1 MSESEF
7 GRNDPRA
14 FAAMSEV
21 AQATLL
27 EWIRLA
33 AEPAKTPYR
42 FCHSLPQDFAD
53 AGFYVTNGQFR
64 GAMLK
69 AGYRP
74 TLESSASATWSYHV
88 RPKCPLRCF
97 PDDRASRGRFG
108 LWHLRPERRAEF
120 DRLLAAAM
128 EEEFGA

>member
-1 MSESEF
+1 MASMSESDF

-21 AQATLL
+21 AQATIL

-42 FCHSLPQDFAD
+42 TCYSLPQDFAD
-53 AGFYVTNGQFR
+53 AAFYVTSGQFR
-64 GAMLK
+64 GAMLQ
-69 AGYRP
+69 AGYAP
-74 TLESSASATWSYHV
+74 TAESSGSANWSYLV

-97 PDDRASRGRFG
+97 PDDGVRRGRFG

-128 EEEFGA
+128 